1 MEPIEQEEK
10 VLLANLL
17 HESGWISNPLK
28 LMENRQGTV
37 KTFMAHSAQIF
48 KGGPLNKKE
57 QALIALAVT
66 TAIKSE
72 HCIRTK
78 VEEANK
84 AGVSEE
90 EIVQT
95 LLITGLIVGN
105 SLLHTAYEAMSRPGH
120 QG

>member
-1 MEPIEQEEK
+1 MEPAVQEEK
-10 VLLANLL
+10 ELLANLL
-17 HESGWISNPLK
+17 HESGWVSNPLK
-28 LMENRQGTV
+28 LMENRHGTV

-66 TAIKSE
+66 AAIKSK

-78 VEEANK
+78 AEEAKK
-84 AGVSEE
+84 AGISEE

-95 LLITGLIVGN
+95 LLITGLVVGN
-105 SLLHTAYEAMSRPGH
+105 SLLHTAYEAINWPGH
-120 QG
+120 QD